1 MLEGK
6 CPSKV
11 LIISWSVIT
20 IFLLLRKPVTFLK
33 ISEPPFF
40 QIWKYMER
48 DFSKRLAN
56 ADVFIYE

>member
-1 MLEGK
+1 MPLQ
-6 CPSKV
+6 SFNYFLV
-11 LIISWSVIT
+11 SYNN
-20 IFLLLRKPVTFLK
+20 FLLLRKPVKFLK